1 MIGAA
6 GVITVSNLAWLTVWS
21 LECLE
26 KNTLEHVS
34 QTMHLCLRCLNIN
47 KRIWYSRKD
56 ECRKAPTGIQR
67 CQLLCVFMHVYTQ
80 AHLAVYN
87 TQGEKVAM
95 GREGA
100 GSMKKKKKCI
110 SYPATMERKEI
121 YKTCQGM

>member
-1 MIGAA
+1 
-6 GVITVSNLAWLTVWS
+6 
-21 LECLE
+21 
-26 KNTLEHVS
+26 
-34 QTMHLCLRCLNIN
+34 
-47 KRIWYSRKD
+47 
-56 ECRKAPTGIQR
+56 
-67 CQLLCVFMHVYTQ
+67 MHVYTQ

-100 GSMKKKKKCI
+100 GSMKKKKCI